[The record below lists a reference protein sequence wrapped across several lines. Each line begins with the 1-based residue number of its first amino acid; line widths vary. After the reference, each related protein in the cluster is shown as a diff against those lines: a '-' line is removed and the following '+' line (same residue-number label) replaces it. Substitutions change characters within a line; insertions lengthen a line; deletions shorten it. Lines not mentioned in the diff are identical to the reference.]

1 MFSRRFFHGFAPEQ
15 GHGLDH
21 GHEHWHGHD
30 PSHSRGHFAMRRGG
44 RGGHHGHGHGHSPD
58 DSAGDWSRGRGGF
71 GRGGGGGR
79 IFGPGDLRLMLLAL
93 IAEKPRHGYEL
104 IKEIEQKF
112 GGAYSP
118 SPGSIYPTLTLLEEL
133 EQVRASA
140 SDGARKLFEITDQG
154 RAFLEENRAT
164 LDGVIARMSLAARHM
179 SGRAWPESV
188 HQAMHTL
195 KHALL
200 LRPGDWTESEATR
213 VGKIIEQAVEAISSG
228 RPFGQASGRPA
239 GQDDNQAEPGS
250 KEQKP

>member
-1 MFSRRFFHGFAPEQ
+1 MFSRRLFHDFADTFEQ
-15 GHGLDH
+15 G
-21 GHEHWHGHD
+21 E
-30 PSHSRGHFAMRRGG
+30 FAMRRGD
-44 RGGHHGHGHGHSPD
+44 RGGHHGHGRGHGHGHGPD
-58 DSAGDWSRGRGGF
+58 EWSRGRGGF
-71 GRGGGGGR
+71 GRGGGGGGR
-79 IFGPGDLRLMLLAL
+79 IFGPGDLRLMLLSL

-154 RAFLEENRAT
+154 RAFLDENRAT
-164 LDGVIARMSLAARHM
+164 LDGVVARMGLAARHM

-200 LRPGDWTESEATR
+200 LRPGEWTESEATR
-213 VGKIIEQAVEAISSG
+213 VRKIIEQAVEAISNG
-228 RPFGQASGRPA
+228 RSAE
-239 GQDDNQAEPGS
+239 QDNNRADPEAKEPS
-250 KEQKP
+250 RD

>member
-1 MFSRRFFHGFAPEQ
+1 MFSRRHFHSHFDDFEMVIRRG
-15 GHGLDH
+15 GGRHH
-21 GHEHWHGHD
+21 HSHGHD
-30 PSHSRGHFAMRRGG
+30 HGRGRDEGPGEWSRGG
-44 RGGHHGHGHGHSPD
+44 RGFG
-58 DSAGDWSRGRGGF
+58 

-118 SPGSIYPTLTLLEEL
+118 SPGSIYPTLTLLEEMDH
-133 EQVRASA
+133 VRAA
-140 SDGARKLFEITDQG
+140 TTEGARKLFEITDQG

-164 LDGVIARMSLAARHM
+164 LDGVMVRMGMAARHM

-200 LRPGDWTESEATR
+200 FRPGEWNEAETIR
-213 VGKIIEQAVEAISSG
+213 IQKIIEQAAEAI
-228 RPFGQASGRPA
+228 ANGRPA
-239 GQDDNQAEPGS
+239 EPTDSG
-250 KEQKP
+250 K

>member
-1 MFSRRFFHGFAPEQ
+1 MFSRRHSHGCFDDFEMAT
-15 GHGLDH
+15 
-21 GHEHWHGHD
+21 
-30 PSHSRGHFAMRRGG
+30 RRGG
-44 RGGHHGHGHGHSPD
+44 GGRHHHDHGHGHGRHHGRD
-58 DSAGDWSRGRGGF
+58 EGDGLRGRGFG

-118 SPGSIYPTLTLLEEL
+118 SPGSIYPTLTLLEEM
-133 EQVRASA
+133 EQVRAA
-140 SDGARKLFEITDQG
+140 AADGARKLFEITDQG

-164 LDGVIARMSLAARHM
+164 LDGVMARMGLAARHM

-188 HQAMHTL
+188 HQTMHTL

-200 LRPGDWTESEATR
+200 LRPGDWTESEAAR
-213 VGKIIEQAVEAISSG
+213 VNKILQQAVEAISSD
-228 RPFGQASGRPA
+228 RSFEQANDPA
-239 GQDDNQAEPGS
+239 QQDNKTPGS
-250 KEQKP
+250 KEPNRD

>member
-1 MFSRRFFHGFAPEQ
+1 MFSRRFSSDFADAFEA
-15 GHGLDH
+15 G
-21 GHEHWHGHD
+21 EF
-30 PSHSRGHFAMRRGG
+30 RMRSEGRGG
-44 RGGHHGHGHGHSPD
+44 RRRHHGHGHGGGHDHGPD
-58 DSAGDWSRGRGGF
+58 EWSRGRGF
-71 GRGGGGGR
+71 GRGGGGGGR

-133 EQVRASA
+133 DHVRASA
-140 SDGARKLFEITDQG
+140 TDGARKLFEITDQG
-154 RAFLEENRAT
+154 RAFLDENRAT
-164 LDGVIARMSLAARHM
+164 LDGVLARMGLAARHM

-200 LRPGDWTESEATR
+200 LRPGEWSAAEAER
-213 VGKIIEQAVEAISSG
+213 VCKIIEDAVEAISNG
-228 RPFGQASGRPA
+228 RSAK
-239 GQDDNQAEPGS
+239 GS
-250 KEQKP
+250 DRE

>member
-1 MFSRRFFHGFAPEQ
+1 MFSKRLFHRIAHQF
-15 GHGLDH
+15 GHG
-21 GHEHWHGHD
+21 EV
-30 PSHSRGHFAMRRGG
+30 SMRRGG
-44 RGGHHGHGHGHSPD
+44 RGGHHGHGHGHGSD
-58 DSAGDWSRGRGGF
+58 DSHVEWSRGRSGF
-71 GRGGGGGR
+71 GRGGGGGGGR

-154 RAFLEENRAT
+154 RAFLDENQAT
-164 LDGVIARMSLAARHM
+164 LDGVVARMGLAARHM

-200 LRPGDWTESEATR
+200 LRPGEWTEPEAIR
-213 VGKIIEQAVEAISSG
+213 VRKIIDQAVEAISSG
-228 RPFGQASGRPA
+228 RPAEQAPEER
-239 GQDDNQAEPGS
+239 
-250 KEQKP
+250 KP

>member
-1 MFSRRFFHGFAPEQ
+1 MFSKRHFRDFADAFGAGE
-15 GHGLDH
+15 
-21 GHEHWHGHD
+21 
-30 PSHSRGHFAMRRGG
+30 FAMRRGG
-44 RGGHHGHGHGHSPD
+44 RGGGHHGDHHGHGRGHGPEE
-58 DSAGDWSRGRGGF
+58 WSRGRGGF

-133 EQVRASA
+133 DHVRASA
-140 SDGARKLFEITDQG
+140 TDGARKLFEITEQG
-154 RAFLEENRAT
+154 RAFLDENRAT
-164 LDGVIARMSLAARHM
+164 LDGVLARMSLAARHM

-200 LRPGDWTESEATR
+200 LRPGEWSEAEAER
-213 VGKIIEQAVEAISSG
+213 VRKILENAVEAISN
-228 RPFGQASGRPA
+228 GRPA
-239 GQDDNQAEPGS
+239 KDSDRE
-250 KEQKP
+250 

>member
-1 MFSRRFFHGFAPEQ
+1 MFSRRFFRDFAHES
-15 GHGLDH
+15 GH
-21 GHEHWHGHD
+21 
-30 PSHSRGHFAMRRGG
+30 GHFAMRRGG
-44 RGGHHGHGHGHSPD
+44 RVGHHGHGHGPD
-58 DSAGDWSRGRGGF
+58 DSPGEWYRGRGGF

-79 IFGPGDLRLMLLAL
+79 IFGPGDLRLMLLSL

-140 SDGARKLFEITDQG
+140 SEGARKLFEITDQG
-154 RAFLEENRAT
+154 RAYLEENRAN
-164 LDGVIARMSLAARHM
+164 LDGVMARMGLAARHM

-200 LRPGDWTESEATR
+200 LRPGEWTESEATR
-213 VGKIIEQAVEAISSG
+213 VRKILEQAVEAISNG
-228 RPFGQASGRPA
+228 RSA
-239 GQDDNQAEPGS
+239 GETDNRADPGS
-250 KEQKP
+250 KESSRD

>member
-1 MFSRRFFHGFAPEQ
+1 MFSRRHFHGCFDDFERAI
-15 GHGLDH
+15 
-21 GHEHWHGHD
+21 
-30 PSHSRGHFAMRRGG
+30 RRGG
-44 RGGHHGHGHGHSPD
+44 GGRHHGHGGHGHGGRHGRD
-58 DSAGDWSRGRGGF
+58 EGEWLRGGGRGF

-118 SPGSIYPTLTLLEEL
+118 SPGSIYPTLTLLEEMDH
-133 EQVRASA
+133 VRAA
-140 SDGARKLFEITDQG
+140 TTEGARKLFEITAQG
-154 RAFLEENRAT
+154 KAFLDENRAT
-164 LDGVIARMSLAARHM
+164 LDGVMARMGLAARHM

-200 LRPGDWTESEATR
+200 LRPGEWTEAEATR
-213 VGKIIEQAVEAISSG
+213 VQKIIEQAVEAISNG
-228 RPFGQASGRPA
+228 RPSEEP
-239 GQDDNQAEPGS
+239 DDE
-250 KEQKP
+250 

>member
-1 MFSRRFFHGFAPEQ
+1 MFSKRFFHDFAHHM
-15 GHGLDH
+15 GHG
-21 GHEHWHGHD
+21 EV
-30 PSHSRGHFAMRRGG
+30 SMRRGAG
-44 RGGHHGHGHGHSPD
+44 RGGHHGHGHGHGHGQD
-58 DSAGDWSRGRGGF
+58 DSHGEWSRGRGGF
-71 GRGGGGGR
+71 GRGGGR
-79 IFGPGDLRLMLLAL
+79 IFGPGDLRLLLLAL

-112 GGAYSP
+112 GGGYSP

-154 RAFLEENRAT
+154 RAFLDENRAT
-164 LDGVIARMSLAARHM
+164 LDGVVARMGLAARHM

-200 LRPGDWTESEATR
+200 LRPGEWTDAEANR
-213 VGKIIEQAVEAISSG
+213 VRKILDQAVEAISNG
-228 RPFGQASGRPA
+228 RSAEQESA
-239 GQDDNQAEPGS
+239 NQGPG
-250 KEQKP
+250 ERQP

>member
-1 MFSRRFFHGFAPEQ
+1 MFHRHRF
-15 GHGLDH
+15 
-21 GHEHWHGHD
+21 HD
-30 PSHSRGHFAMRRGG
+30 FSADFEAGEFGMRRGGG
-44 RGGHHGHGHGHSPD
+44 RGGHHGHERGHGHGHGHGPD
-58 DSAGDWSRGRGGF
+58 EWSRGRGGF

-93 IAEKPRHGYEL
+93 IAEKARHGYEL

-133 EQVRASA
+133 DHVRASA
-140 SDGARKLFEITDQG
+140 TDGARKLFEITDQG

-164 LDGVIARMSLAARHM
+164 LDGVMARMGLAARHM

-200 LRPGDWTESEATR
+200 LRPGEWSEAEAER
-213 VGKIIEQAVEAISSG
+213 VRKIIENAVNEISK
-228 RPFGQASGRPA
+228 R
-239 GQDDNQAEPGS
+239 E
-250 KEQKP
+250 

>member
-1 MFSRRFFHGFAPEQ
+1 MFSRRHFQ
-15 GHGLDH
+15 GCFDDF
-21 GHEHWHGHD
+21 EMAI
-30 PSHSRGHFAMRRGG
+30 RRRGAG
-44 RGGHHGHGHGHSPD
+44 RDHSHHGSHDHHGHGRHHGRD
-58 DSAGDWSRGRGGF
+58 EGDGFRGRGFG

-118 SPGSIYPTLTLLEEL
+118 SPGSVYPTLTLLEEMDH
-133 EQVRASA
+133 VRAS
-140 SDGARKLFEITDQG
+140 STEGARKLFEITDQG
-154 RAFLEENRAT
+154 RAFLEENRAS
-164 LDGVIARMSLAARHM
+164 LDGVMARMGLAARHM

-200 LRPGDWTESEATR
+200 FRPGEWNEAETTR
-213 VGKIIEQAVEAISSG
+213 IQKIIEQAAEAI
-228 RPFGQASGRPA
+228 ASGLPI
-239 GQDDNQAEPGS
+239 EPTAP
-250 KEQKP
+250 KPRDFDK

>member
-1 MFSRRFFHGFAPEQ
+1 MFSRRFSHGFAPEQ

-21 GHEHWHGHD
+21 GHEHGHEHGHWHGHD
-30 PSHSRGHFAMRRGG
+30 PSHGRGHFAMRRGG

-154 RAFLEENRAT
+154 RAYLDENRAT

-200 LRPGDWTESEATR
+200 LRPGDWTESEAAR
-213 VGKIIEQAVEAISSG
+213 VGKIIEQAVEAISN
-228 RPFGQASGRPA
+228 GRPA
-239 GQDDNQAEPGS
+239 GQDD
-250 KEQKP
+250 KP

>member
-1 MFSRRFFHGFAPEQ
+1 MFSRRFFRDFAHES
-15 GHGLDH
+15 GH
-21 GHEHWHGHD
+21 
-30 PSHSRGHFAMRRGG
+30 GHFAMRRGG
-44 RGGHHGHGHGHSPD
+44 RVGHHGHGHGPD
-58 DSAGDWSRGRGGF
+58 DSPGEWYRGRGGF

-79 IFGPGDLRLMLLAL
+79 IFGPGDLRLMLLSL

-140 SDGARKLFEITDQG
+140 SEGARKLFEITDQG
-154 RAFLEENRAT
+154 RAYLEENRAT
-164 LDGVIARMSLAARHM
+164 LDGVMARMGLAARHM

-200 LRPGDWTESEATR
+200 LRPGEWTESEATR
-213 VGKIIEQAVEAISSG
+213 VRKILEQAVEAISNG
-228 RPFGQASGRPA
+228 RSA
-239 GQDDNQAEPGS
+239 GETDNRADPGS
-250 KEQKP
+250 KESSRD

>member
-1 MFSRRFFHGFAPEQ
+1 MFSRRLFH
-15 GHGLDH
+15 D
-21 GHEHWHGHD
+21 W
-30 PSHSRGHFAMRRGG
+30 SRGSGDVPSGDFADVFEAGEFAMRRGG
-44 RGGHHGHGHGHSPD
+44 RGGGHERGHGRGHGPD
-58 DSAGDWSRGRGGF
+58 EWSRGRGGF
-71 GRGGGGGR
+71 GRGGGGGGR

-133 EQVRASA
+133 EHVRASA
-140 SDGARKLFEITDQG
+140 TDGARKLFEITDQG
-154 RAFLEENRAT
+154 RAFLSENQAT
-164 LDGVIARMSLAARHM
+164 LDGVLARMGLAARHM

-200 LRPGDWTESEATR
+200 LRPGEWSAAEADR
-213 VGKIIEQAVEAISSG
+213 VRKIIEDAVEAISNG
-228 RPFGQASGRPA
+228 RSAKDSDR
-239 GQDDNQAEPGS
+239 E
-250 KEQKP
+250 

>member
-1 MFSRRFFHGFAPEQ
+1 MHSRRFFHSFA
-15 GHGLDH
+15 
-21 GHEHWHGHD
+21 HESGYGEV
-30 PSHSRGHFAMRRGG
+30 SMRRGG
-44 RGGHHGHGHGHSPD
+44 RGGHHGHGPDHSHGHGPDGSP
-58 DSAGDWSRGRGGF
+58 GDWSRGRGGF

-79 IFGPGDLRLMLLAL
+79 IFGPGDLRLMLLSL

-118 SPGSIYPTLTLLEEL
+118 SPGSIYPTLTLLEEM

-154 RAFLEENRAT
+154 RAFLDENRAT
-164 LDGVIARMSLAARHM
+164 LDGVIARMGLAARHM

-195 KHALL
+195 KHAVL
-200 LRPGDWTESEATR
+200 LRPGEWTESEAAR
-213 VGKIIEQAVEAISSG
+213 VSKIIEQAVEAISDG
-228 RPFGQASGRPA
+228 RSAEQPNGRPA
-239 GQDDNQAEPGS
+239 QQDNKPTDTSS
-250 KEQKP
+250 KEPNRD

>member
-1 MFSRRFFHGFAPEQ
+1 MFSRRHFHGCFDDFEMAI
-15 GHGLDH
+15 
-21 GHEHWHGHD
+21 
-30 PSHSRGHFAMRRGG
+30 RRRGG
-44 RGGHHGHGHGHSPD
+44 GHHHDHGHGHGRHHGRD
-58 DSAGDWSRGRGGF
+58 EGDGFRGRGFG

-118 SPGSIYPTLTLLEEL
+118 SPGSIYPTLTLLEEMDH
-133 EQVRASA
+133 VRAA
-140 SDGARKLFEITDQG
+140 TTEGARKLFEITDQG

-164 LDGVIARMSLAARHM
+164 LDGVMARMGMAARHM

-200 LRPGDWTESEATR
+200 FRPGEWNEAETAR
-213 VGKIIEQAVEAISSG
+213 IQKIIEQAAEAI
-228 RPFGQASGRPA
+228 ASGRPA
-239 GQDDNQAEPGS
+239 ETPPPKSPDSA
-250 KEQKP
+250 K

>member
-1 MFSRRFFHGFAPEQ
+1 MFSKRHFHGHFDDFEMATRRS
-15 GHGLDH
+15 GGGGRHHHDH
-21 GHEHWHGHD
+21 GH
-30 PSHSRGHFAMRRGG
+30 G
-44 RGGHHGHGHGHSPD
+44 RHHGRDEGP
-58 DSAGDWSRGRGGF
+58 GDWSRGRGF
-71 GRGGGGGR
+71 GGRGGGGR

-133 EQVRASA
+133 EQVRAST

-164 LDGVIARMSLAARHM
+164 LDGVMARMGMVARHM
-179 SGRAWPESV
+179 SGRAWPESL

-195 KHALL
+195 KHALM
-200 LRPGDWTESEATR
+200 LRPGEWTEAEAAR
-213 VGKIIEQAVEAISSG
+213 IQKIIEQAVEAIESG
-228 RPFGQASGRPA
+228 RDTLAGGRPSESS
-239 GQDDNQAEPGS
+239 QPKSQESD
-250 KEQKP
+250 K

>member
-1 MFSRRFFHGFAPEQ
+1 MFSRRHFHGGFDDFEMATRRS
-15 GHGLDH
+15 GGGRHHHDH
-21 GHEHWHGHD
+21 GH
-30 PSHSRGHFAMRRGG
+30 G
-44 RGGHHGHGHGHSPD
+44 RHHGRD
-58 DSAGDWSRGRGGF
+58 DGDGSRGRGFG

-133 EQVRASA
+133 DQVRASTTE
-140 SDGARKLFEITDQG
+140 GARKLFEITDQG
-154 RAFLEENRAT
+154 KAFLEDNRAT
-164 LDGVIARMSLAARHM
+164 LEGVMARMGLAARHM

-200 LRPGDWTESEATR
+200 LRPGEWTEAEAIR
-213 VGKIIEQAVEAISSG
+213 VQKIIEQAVEAI
-228 RPFGQASGRPA
+228 ASGHP
-239 GQDDNQAEPGS
+239 AEPTPPKSQDSG
-250 KEQKP
+250 K

>member
-1 MFSRRFFHGFAPEQ
+1 MFSRRHFHSHFDDFEMVIRRG
-15 GHGLDH
+15 GGRHH
-21 GHEHWHGHD
+21 HSHGHD
-30 PSHSRGHFAMRRGG
+30 HGRGRDEGPGEWSRGG
-44 RGGHHGHGHGHSPD
+44 RGFG
-58 DSAGDWSRGRGGF
+58 

-118 SPGSIYPTLTLLEEL
+118 SPGSIYPTLTLLEEMDH
-133 EQVRASA
+133 VRAA
-140 SDGARKLFEITDQG
+140 ATEGARKLFEITDQG

-164 LDGVIARMSLAARHM
+164 LDGVTARMGMAARHM

-195 KHALL
+195 KHAVL
-200 LRPGDWTESEATR
+200 LRPGEWTEAEATR
-213 VGKIIEQAVEAISSG
+213 IQKIIEQAAEAI
-228 RPFGQASGRPA
+228 ASGRP
-239 GQDDNQAEPGS
+239 GE
-250 KEQKP
+250 

>member
-1 MFSRRFFHGFAPEQ
+1 MFSRRFSHDFAHES
-15 GHGLDH
+15 GH
-21 GHEHWHGHD
+21 
-30 PSHSRGHFAMRRGG
+30 GHFAMRRGS
-44 RGGHHGHGHGHSPD
+44 RGGHHGHGHGHGSD
-58 DSAGDWSRGRGGF
+58 DSPGEWSRGRGGF
-71 GRGGGGGR
+71 GRGGGGR
-79 IFGPGDLRLMLLAL
+79 IFGPGDLRLMLLSL

-140 SDGARKLFEITDQG
+140 TDGARKLFEITDQG
-154 RAFLEENRAT
+154 RAYLEENRAT
-164 LDGVIARMSLAARHM
+164 LDGVLARMGLAARHM

-200 LRPGDWTESEATR
+200 LRPGEWTESEATR
-213 VGKIIEQAVEAISSG
+213 VRKILEQAVETISNG
-228 RPFGQASGRPA
+228 RSA
-239 GQDDNQAEPGS
+239 GEDDNRADPGS
-250 KEQKP
+250 KESSCD

>member
-1 MFSRRFFHGFAPEQ
+1 MFYKRLFYRFAPGFGQEN
-15 GHGLDH
+15 
-21 GHEHWHGHD
+21 
-30 PSHSRGHFAMRRGG
+30 RGPDEFEYGQWAMRRGG
-44 RGGHHGHGHGHSPD
+44 RGGHHGRGRDRGHGRGSD
-58 DSAGDWSRGRGGF
+58 DMHGELHRGRGGF

-133 EQVRASA
+133 DHVRAA
-140 SDGARKLFEITDQG
+140 SSEGARKLFEITDQG

-164 LDGVIARMSLAARHM
+164 LDGVMARMGLAARAM
-179 SGRAWPESV
+179 SGKAWPESV

-200 LRPGDWTESEATR
+200 LRPGAWSEAEAER
-213 VGKIIEQAVEAISSG
+213 VRKIIQQAVEAIVKSDGKSEG
-228 RPFGQASGRPA
+228 ADS
-239 GQDDNQAEPGS
+239 
-250 KEQKP
+250 

>member
-1 MFSRRFFHGFAPEQ
+1 MFSKRHFHGHFDDFEMVIRR
-15 GHGLDH
+15 GGGGRHHHDH
-21 GHEHWHGHD
+21 GHG
-30 PSHSRGHFAMRRGG
+30 RGHGRDEGEWSRGG
-44 RGGHHGHGHGHSPD
+44 RGFG
-58 DSAGDWSRGRGGF
+58 

-118 SPGSIYPTLTLLEEL
+118 SPGSIYPTLTLLEEMDHI
-133 EQVRASA
+133 RASA

-164 LDGVIARMSLAARHM
+164 LDGVTARMGLAARHM

-200 LRPGDWTESEATR
+200 LRPGEWSDAEATR
-213 VGKIIEQAVEAISSG
+213 VQKIIEQAVDAISNG
-228 RPFGQASGRPA
+228 RPSEPA
-239 GQDDNQAEPGS
+239 QESD
-250 KEQKP
+250 K

>member
-1 MFSRRFFHGFAPEQ
+1 MFSRRHFHGCFDDFEMAI
-15 GHGLDH
+15 
-21 GHEHWHGHD
+21 
-30 PSHSRGHFAMRRGG
+30 RRRGG
-44 RGGHHGHGHGHSPD
+44 GHHHDHGHGHGRHHGRD
-58 DSAGDWSRGRGGF
+58 EGDGSRGRGF
-71 GRGGGGGR
+71 GNRGGGGGR

-118 SPGSIYPTLTLLEEL
+118 SPGSIYPTLTLLEEMDH
-133 EQVRASA
+133 VRAATSE
-140 SDGARKLFEITDQG
+140 GARKLFEITDQG

-164 LDGVIARMSLAARHM
+164 LDGVTARMGMAARHM

-200 LRPGDWTESEATR
+200 FRPGEWSEAEAAR
-213 VGKIIEQAVEAISSG
+213 IQKIIEQAAEAI
-228 RPFGQASGRPA
+228 ASGGPA
-239 GQDDNQAEPGS
+239 EAPPPKSQDSG
-250 KEQKP
+250 K

>member
-1 MFSRRFFHGFAPEQ
+1 MHSRRFFHSFA
-15 GHGLDH
+15 
-21 GHEHWHGHD
+21 HESGYGEV
-30 PSHSRGHFAMRRGG
+30 SMRRGG
-44 RGGHHGHGHGHSPD
+44 RGGHHGHGPDHSHGHGPDGSP
-58 DSAGDWSRGRGGF
+58 GDWSRGRGGF

-79 IFGPGDLRLMLLAL
+79 IFGPGDLRLMLLSL

-118 SPGSIYPTLTLLEEL
+118 SPGSIYPTLTLLEEM

-154 RAFLEENRAT
+154 RAFLDENRAT
-164 LDGVIARMSLAARHM
+164 LDGVIARMGLAARHM

-195 KHALL
+195 KHAVL
-200 LRPGDWTESEATR
+200 LRPGEWTESEAAR
-213 VGKIIEQAVEAISSG
+213 VSKIIEQAVEAISNG
-228 RPFGQASGRPA
+228 RSPEQANGRPA
-239 GQDDNQAEPGS
+239 QQDNKPTDTSS
-250 KEQKP
+250 KEPNRD

>member
-1 MFSRRFFHGFAPEQ
+1 MFSKRHFHGCFDDFEM
-15 GHGLDH
+15 
-21 GHEHWHGHD
+21 
-30 PSHSRGHFAMRRGG
+30 AMRRGG
-44 RGGHHGHGHGHSPD
+44 GGRHHHSHGGGRHGRD
-58 DSAGDWSRGRGGF
+58 DMPGEWSRGRGF

-118 SPGSIYPTLTLLEEL
+118 SPGSIYPTLTLLEEMDH
-133 EQVRASA
+133 VRASA

-164 LDGVIARMSLAARHM
+164 LDGVIARMGLAARHM

-200 LRPGDWTESEATR
+200 LRPSEWTDAEATR
-213 VGKIIEQAVEAISSG
+213 VQNIIEQAVEAISNG
-228 RPFGQASGRPA
+228 RPG
-239 GQDDNQAEPGS
+239 EPDTP
-250 KEQKP
+250 KAREPDHE

>member
-15 GHGLDH
+15 GHGFDH
-21 GHEHWHGHD
+21 GPEHGQEHGHWHGHD
-30 PSHSRGHFAMRRGG
+30 HSHSRGHFAMRRGG

-58 DSAGDWSRGRGGF
+58 DSAGDWSRGRGSF

-79 IFGPGDLRLMLLAL
+79 IFGPGDLRLLLLAL

-154 RAFLEENRAT
+154 RAFLDENRAT

-213 VGKIIEQAVEAISSG
+213 VGKIIEQAVEAISGG
-228 RPFGQASGRPA
+228 RPF

-250 KEQKP
+250 KERKP

>member
-1 MFSRRFFHGFAPEQ
+1 MFSKRLFHRIAHQF
-15 GHGLDH
+15 GHG
-21 GHEHWHGHD
+21 EV
-30 PSHSRGHFAMRRGG
+30 SMRRGG
-44 RGGHHGHGHGHSPD
+44 RGHHGHGHGHGSD
-58 DSAGDWSRGRGGF
+58 DSHVEWSRGRSGF
-71 GRGGGGGR
+71 GRGGGGGGGR

-154 RAFLEENRAT
+154 RAFLDENRAT
-164 LDGVIARMSLAARHM
+164 LDGVVARMGLAARHM

-200 LRPGDWTESEATR
+200 LRPGEWTEPEAIR
-213 VGKIIEQAVEAISSG
+213 VRKIIDQAVEAISSG
-228 RPFGQASGRPA
+228 RSAEQAPDQGPQE
-239 GQDDNQAEPGS
+239 G
-250 KEQKP
+250 KP

>member
-1 MFSRRFFHGFAPEQ
+1 MFSKRLFYRFADRFGPGAA
-15 GHGLDH
+15 G
-21 GHEHWHGHD
+21 
-30 PSHSRGHFAMRRGG
+30 MRRGG
-44 RGGHHGHGHGHSPD
+44 REGGHHGHGHGRGHGREDSP
-58 DSAGDWSRGRGGF
+58 GEGFRGRGGL

-133 EQVRASA
+133 DQVRASA
-140 SDGARKLFEITDQG
+140 SDGARKLFEITALG
-154 RAFLEENRAT
+154 RAFLDENKAT
-164 LDGVIARMSLAARHM
+164 LDGVTARMALAARHM

-200 LRPGDWTESEATR
+200 LRPGEWSEAEATR
-213 VGKIIEQAVEAISSG
+213 VRKIIEQAVDAISNG
-228 RPFGQASGRPA
+228 APE
-239 GQDDNQAEPGS
+239 EPNR
-250 KEQKP
+250 E

>member
-1 MFSRRFFHGFAPEQ
+1 MFSRRHFHHWSRGSGDVPSGDFADAFEEGEFGIRRGSRGGGHQ
-15 GHGLDH
+15 GHG
-21 GHEHWHGHD
+21 
-30 PSHSRGHFAMRRGG
+30 R
-44 RGGHHGHGHGHSPD
+44 GHGHGPGAD
-58 DSAGDWSRGRGGF
+58 EWSRGRGGF
-71 GRGGGGGR
+71 GRGGGGGGR

-133 EQVRASA
+133 DQVRASA
-140 SDGARKLFEITDQG
+140 TDGARKLFEITDQG
-154 RAFLEENRAT
+154 RAFLSENQAT
-164 LDGVIARMSLAARHM
+164 LDGVLARMGLAARHM

-200 LRPGDWTESEATR
+200 LRPGEWSAAEAER
-213 VGKIIEQAVEAISSG
+213 VRKIIENAVNEIS
-228 RPFGQASGRPA
+228 
-239 GQDDNQAEPGS
+239 NHE
-250 KEQKP
+250 

>member
-1 MFSRRFFHGFAPEQ
+1 MHSRQFFHRFA
-15 GHGLDH
+15 
-21 GHEHWHGHD
+21 HESGYGEV
-30 PSHSRGHFAMRRGG
+30 SMRRGG
-44 RGGHHGHGHGHSPD
+44 RHGHGHDHSHGHGPDGSP
-58 DSAGDWSRGRGGF
+58 GDWSRGRGGF

-79 IFGPGDLRLMLLAL
+79 IFGPGDLRLMLLSL

-118 SPGSIYPTLTLLEEL
+118 SPGSIYPTLTLLEEM

-154 RAFLEENRAT
+154 RAYLEENRAT
-164 LDGVIARMSLAARHM
+164 LDGVIARMGLAARHM

-200 LRPGDWTESEATR
+200 LRPGEWTESEAAR
-213 VGKIIEQAVEAISSG
+213 VSKIIEQAVEAISNG
-228 RPFGQASGRPA
+228 RSAEQANGRPA
-239 GQDDNQAEPGS
+239 QQDNKTTDPGS
-250 KEQKP
+250 KEPNRD

>member
-1 MFSRRFFHGFAPEQ
+1 MFYKRLFYRFAPAFGQEDW
-15 GHGLDH
+15 GPDEFGCDR
-21 GHEHWHGHD
+21 W
-30 PSHSRGHFAMRRGG
+30 AMRRGG
-44 RGGHHGHGHGHSPD
+44 RGGHHGRGRERGHGRGHD
-58 DSAGDWSRGRGGF
+58 DMHGEWQRGRGGF
-71 GRGGGGGR
+71 GRGGGR

-133 EQVRASA
+133 DHVRAATSE
-140 SDGARKLFEITDQG
+140 GARKLFEITDQG

-164 LDGVIARMSLAARHM
+164 LEGVMARMGLAARAM
-179 SGRAWPESV
+179 SGKAWPESV

-200 LRPGDWTESEATR
+200 LRPNEWSEAEAER
-213 VGKIIEQAVEAISSG
+213 VRKIIEQAVEAIVKPDSKSG
-228 RPFGQASGRPA
+228 GADS
-239 GQDDNQAEPGS
+239 
-250 KEQKP
+250 

>member
-1 MFSRRFFHGFAPEQ
+1 MFSKRHFRADAFEAGE
-15 GHGLDH
+15 
-21 GHEHWHGHD
+21 
-30 PSHSRGHFAMRRGG
+30 FAMRRGG
-44 RGGHHGHGHGHSPD
+44 RGGGHHGDHHGHGRDHGHEE
-58 DSAGDWSRGRGGF
+58 WSRGRGGF

-133 EQVRASA
+133 DHVRASA
-140 SDGARKLFEITDQG
+140 TDGARKLFEITEQG
-154 RAFLEENRAT
+154 RAFLDENRAT
-164 LDGVIARMSLAARHM
+164 LDGVLARMSLAARHM

-200 LRPGDWTESEATR
+200 LRPGEWSEAEAER
-213 VGKIIEQAVEAISSG
+213 VRKILENAVEAISN
-228 RPFGQASGRPA
+228 GRPA
-239 GQDDNQAEPGS
+239 KDSDRE
-250 KEQKP
+250 

>member
-1 MFSRRFFHGFAPEQ
+1 MFSRRHLHGCFDDFEMAI
-15 GHGLDH
+15 
-21 GHEHWHGHD
+21 
-30 PSHSRGHFAMRRGG
+30 RRGG
-44 RGGHHGHGHGHSPD
+44 GGRHHHGHGHGRHHGRDEFP
-58 DSAGDWSRGRGGF
+58 GEWPRGRGFGG

-118 SPGSIYPTLTLLEEL
+118 SPGSIYPTLTLLEEMDH
-133 EQVRASA
+133 VRAS
-140 SDGARKLFEITDQG
+140 SSEGARKLFEITDQG
-154 RAFLEENRAT
+154 RAFVEENRAT
-164 LDGVIARMSLAARHM
+164 LDGVMARMGLAARHM

-200 LRPGDWTESEATR
+200 LRPGEWTEAEANR
-213 VGKIIEQAVEAISSG
+213 IQKIIEQAVDAI
-228 RPFGQASGRPA
+228 ASGRPA
-239 GQDDNQAEPGS
+239 GSTESNNE
-250 KEQKP
+250 